1 VINAFEFHDRFGHN
15 LQIAETIK
23 VERVVLNA
31 LVVDAAL
38 PPHICAFGDLS
49 AVAFR
54 HGESSI
60 GTATDAKQGPRFP
73 VDPPR
78 AQ

>member
-1 VINAFEFHDRFGHN
+1 VPYAIRQN
-15 LQIAETIK
+15 LQNCFDQIK

-31 LVVDAAL
+31 LGLDAAS
-38 PPHICAFGDLS
+38 PPDICAFGDLS
-49 AVAFR
+49 AIAFR

-60 GTATDAKQGPRFP
+60 GE